1 MPVDVCTLTLES
13 LFRQID
19 LHCPKKWWTLAGP
32 SHMVK
37 TWAQRLRYSV
47 PGGQG
52 EDILCGQQLRS
63 EEREVSGLAKLG
75 NQMKSL
81 PLYWLRSE

>member
-1 MPVDVCTLTLES
+1 M
-13 LFRQID
+13 
-19 LHCPKKWWTLAGP
+19 
-32 SHMVK
+32 
-37 TWAQRLRYSV
+37 YSM

-52 EDILCGQQLRS
+52 EDILCGQQLWS

-81 PLYWLRSE
+81 SLYWLRSEWGPGVDQWPRMWREKAIHSGKSGLGTR